1 MTGYGY
7 YVLALL
13 VIGVLLAAVGY
24 PAFFIGVCLGLVLN
38 AIIFRS
44 PLFKDDE

>member
-7 YVLALL
+7 YALALL
-13 VIGVLLAAVGY
+13 VIGVLLAAVGHSG
-24 PAFFIGVCLGLVLN
+24 FFIGVCLGLVLN
-38 AIIFRS
+38 AIIFGN

>member
-7 YVLALL
+7 YALALL

-24 PAFFIGVCLGLVLN
+24 PGYFIGVCLGLVLN
-38 AIIFRS
+38 AIVFKS
-44 PLFKDDE
+44 PIFKDDE